1 MFCLVFFLQGSD
13 GDMIFGTHL
22 IGSERILI
30 CTRRQQKT
38 QVMMDK
44 DRTHDWETH
53 GRSNDIE
60 STPMDKVK
68 APNVF
73 ERAKEE
79 IEALVETIHSKRTPD
94 HEQHAKKDGS
104 KEGTEEPL
112 QKEKTHHKETH
123 GMSDDIDEDTPIDK
137 VKGPNVFERAKE
149 EIEAIVVTIHPKD
162 ESNSKPQKKKDGFWE
177 FLAKCFDKCCS
188 PSSRKRD

>member
-1 MFCLVFFLQGSD
+1 MFCLCFFLQGSN
-13 GDMIFGTHL
+13 GDMIFGTHS

-30 CTRRQQKT
+30 VTRGGKKT
-38 QVMMDK
+38 QVIMDK

-53 GRSNDIE
+53 GRSNDIDE

-94 HEQHAKKDGS
+94 HEQHAKKDGNS
-104 KEGTEEPL
+104 LYIIESLCFRPVDQRQVRECAL
-112 QKEKTHHKETH
+112 QEW
-123 GMSDDIDEDTPIDK
+123 P
-137 VKGPNVFERAKE
+137 
-149 EIEAIVVTIHPKD
+149 
-162 ESNSKPQKKKDGFWE
+162 
-177 FLAKCFDKCCS
+177 C
-188 PSSRKRD
+188 